1 MILLHELGEEFSI
14 ILPTHSAKD
23 AIKYFK
29 QRRAAN
35 EDLKI
40 PYLEEVICFTVSIR
54 GATDLS
60 AETVLK
66 RADALYQ
73 AKQAGRLEYQL
84 QDEIEYAYPCFIF
97 TS

>member
-1 MILLHELGEEFSI
+1 MLQTYLIEHDSLAWIGGEFTI
-14 ILPTHSAKD
+14 ILPTYSAKD

-29 QRRAAN
+29 QIRAAI

-40 PYLEEVICFTVSIR
+40 SYLEEVICFTVSIG

-73 AKQAGRLEYQL
+73 AKQAGRPEYQL
-84 QDEIEYAYPCFIF
+84 
-97 TS
+97 

>member
-29 QRRAAN
+29 QIRAAN

-40 PYLEEVICFTVSIR
+40 PYLEEVICFTVSIG